1 MSWLDEVKWDRDGL
15 VPAIAQEVGTNDV
28 LMLAFVPTSWAIAGT
43 RPSRS
48 HFTSSSQLI
57 GSV

>member
-1 MSWLDEVKWDRDGL
+1 MRTSFD
-15 VPAIAQEVGTNDV
+15 
-28 LMLAFVPTSWAIAGT
+28 PTSWAIAGT
-43 RPSRS
+43 RPFTS

>member
-28 LMLAFVPTSWAIAGT
+28 LMLAFMNRDALARTAELGEAV
-43 RPSRS
+43 
-48 HFTSSSQLI
+48 
-57 GSV
+57 